1 MLTESGKRV
10 MKMEFEA
17 FKQFLFAEAEANG
30 FDKIELYHVS
40 GSGVLL
46 SLPEGEQYNMKCGVS
61 FRGSV
66 KGSTGTA
73 YSEQFTEES
82 ARYLIR
88 TVQENIEILD
98 ETDEA
103 YYHDGSGS
111 YPELSPA
118 DDELEDITKLS
129 ELRDQIWKE
138 IESYGNLSK
147 TKGVVHAVSSTIRII
162 NNQGLD
168 VITKSNYAYCVLY
181 MVAERDGVLKNS
193 LLYRGGTRL
202 SDIDP
207 VDLVG
212 SGHKKANGYF
222 GAEQVESGT
231 YNIIFPNDTASL
243 LVQGF
248 SVFFSAES
256 VLSAIS
262 DLKGKT
268 GQYVA
273 GDKVTILDDP
283 LDPRGV
289 FCRQFDAEGVPAG
302 KRILVKD
309 GVLQSYLHSSRT
321 AAQFEQA
328 QPGNHHRLDYNY
340 QSAVYPSNFYLA
352 SGEKTLD
359 ELIAQLGDGLYVTD
373 VTAYFHGAGINAAS
387 GEYSIPATGY
397 VVKNGKIERPFD
409 GVTIAGSL
417 YDFMKN
423 ITDVG
428 NDLLFGLPTSFRP
441 GAPMAH
447 GCYGAPSIRV
457 DGITVSGK

>member
-1 MLTESGKRV
+1 
-10 MKMEFEA
+10 MEFEA

-30 FDKIELYHVS
+30 FEKVELYHVS
-40 GSGVLL
+40 GSGILL
-46 SLPEGEQYNMKCGVS
+46 SIPEGEQYNMRCGVS
-61 FRGSV
+61 LRGTV
-66 KGSTGTA
+66 QGGTGTA

-82 ARYLIR
+82 ARYLIQ
-88 TVQENIEILD
+88 TVRENASILEND
-98 ETDEA
+98 GEA

-111 YPELSPA
+111 YPELPPA
-118 DDELEDITKLS
+118 DDELEDISRLS
-129 ELRDQIWKE
+129 ALRDQIWKE

-147 TKGVVHAVSSTIRII
+147 TTGVVHAVSSTIRIV

-168 VITKSNYAYCVLY
+168 VSTKSNYVYCVLY

-202 SDIDP
+202 TDIDP
-207 VDLVG
+207 QDLVG
-212 SGHKKANGYF
+212 SGQQKANGYF

-231 YNIIFPNDTASL
+231 YNIVFPNDTASL

-262 DLKGKT
+262 ALKGKE

-273 GDKVTILDDP
+273 SSKVTILDDP

-289 FCRQFDAEGVPAG
+289 FCRPFDAEGIPAV
-302 KRILVKD
+302 KRTLVKD
-309 GVLQSYLHSSRT
+309 GVLESYLHSSRT
-321 AAQFEQA
+321 AVHFEHA

-352 SGEKTLD
+352 AGEKSLD
-359 ELIAQLGDGLYVTD
+359 DLIAELGDGLYVTD

-397 VVKNGKIERPFD
+397 VVRNGKIERPFD

-423 ITDVG
+423 IKEVG
-428 NDLLFGLPTSFRP
+428 SDLLFGLPTSFRP

-447 GCYGAPSIRV
+447 GCYGSPSIRV